1 MHILKPWKKVDE
13 LYKGWLIFSPNV
25 SRRSTGNPPPPQDSV
40 TTPSQDPPTNGEEE
54 VKP

>member
-1 MHILKPWKKVDE
+1 MHISKPSKKVDE
-13 LYKGWLIFSPNV
+13 LYKGWLIFSPSV
-25 SRRSTGNPPPPQDSV
+25 SRQSTGNPPPPQDSV

>member
-1 MHILKPWKKVDE
+1 MPILKPSKKTAEQFKD
-13 LYKGWLIFSPNV
+13 WLIFSPSV
-25 SRRSTGNPPPPQDSV
+25 SRQSTGNPPPPQDSV

>member
-1 MHILKPWKKVDE
+1 MRICKPSKKVDE

-25 SRRSTGNPPPPQDSV
+25 SCRSTGNALPQKDSA
-40 TTPSQDPPTNGEEE
+40 TQPSQDPPTNGEEE

>member
-1 MHILKPWKKVDE
+1 MPILKPSKKTDE

-25 SRRSTGNPPPPQDSV
+25 SRQSTDNTPPPQDSV